1 MLKVRTQQMQVFQ
14 SVAETAFL
22 HKLVEYFYQQHPQV
36 AVQIG
41 DNLTVICQIPEKELK
56 VLVSNG
62 IAYARTYGITSE
74 SSLAAFVVLMFV
86 TAPNFDDHPL
96 IKRLLEDE
104 KVAPNDRIDSFWQ
117 HTTEQNWQVVKQNYN
132 SKTWQNLK
140 KENK

>member
-1 MLKVRTQQMQVFQ
+1 MLKIRNQQMQAFQ

-22 HKLVEYFYQQHPQV
+22 RKLVEYLYENHPQI

-41 DNLTVICQIPEKELK
+41 ENLSVICQIPEKELK
-56 VLVSNG
+56 ILVASAINH
-62 IAYARTYGITSE
+62 ARTYGITSE

-86 TAPNFDDHPL
+86 IAPNFDEHPL

-104 KVAPNDRIDSFWQ
+104 KIAPNDRIDSFWQ
-117 HTTEQNWQVVKQNYN
+117 HTTEQNWQMVKQNYDP
-132 SKTWQNLK
+132 KVWQNLK